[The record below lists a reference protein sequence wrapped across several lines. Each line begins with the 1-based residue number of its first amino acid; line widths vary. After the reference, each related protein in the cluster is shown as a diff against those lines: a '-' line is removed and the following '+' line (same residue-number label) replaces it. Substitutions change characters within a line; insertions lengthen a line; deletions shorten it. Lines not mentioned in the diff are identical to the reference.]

1 MLNGYRILN
10 GPKYSHECRSQS
22 YLVFEPAFKYFQTP
36 TGTGKFLHKAFQGMS
51 KVTFRTPVTSDNN
64 FPPKLTFVCN
74 EWTGA
79 KYKRNCLV

>member
-10 GPKYSHECRSQS
+10 GPKYSLEYRSQS
-22 YLVFEPAFKYFQTP
+22 YLVSEPVFKYFQTL
-36 TGTGKFLHKAFQGMS
+36 TSTGKFLPKAFQGMS

>member
-10 GPKYSHECRSQS
+10 GPKYSLEYRSQS
-22 YLVFEPAFKYFQTP
+22 YLVSEPVFKYFQTL
-36 TGTGKFLHKAFQGMS
+36 TGTGKFLPKAFQGMS

>member
-1 MLNGYRILN
+1 MLNRYRILN
-10 GPKYSHECRSQS
+10 GPKYSLEYRSQS
-22 YLVFEPAFKYFQTP
+22 YLVSEPVFKYFQTL
-36 TGTGKFLHKAFQGMS
+36 TGTGKFLPKAFQGMS